1 MTSVLADL
9 LPSLCAHWA
18 LPFTSRGLPAPI
30 AAELV
35 AQGDGTIPAV
45 PTAPGQ
51 HRQLALDAAG
61 GCSYVRRTGDAV
73 LARPDGTT
81 CDRRRLR
88 VTVPVRV
95 VVVAD
100 LEEFDCRSQEVP
112 LALADRLL
120 GALETGGLPVSALG
134 VAGAKLTPERLLTDA
149 VRIFTDELGY
159 DVPLPAR
166 RGLVAVEG
174 ELEVVLDPACLPTC
188 PPSTERPS

>member
-9 LPSLCAHWA
+9 LPALAAAWA
-18 LPFTSRGLPAPI
+18 SPFTSRGLPAPV

-35 AQGDGTIPAV
+35 AQGDGTVPAV

-51 HRQLALDAAG
+51 HRPLALDAAG
-61 GCSYVRRTGDAV
+61 GCAYVRRSGEIT
-73 LARPDGTT
+73 LARPDSST

-100 LEEFDCRSQEVP
+100 LEGWNCRTQEVA
-112 LALADRLL
+112 LALADHLL
-120 GALETGGLPVSALG
+120 GALETGGLPVTALG
-134 VAGAKLTPERLLTDA
+134 LSGAKLTPERLLTDSVA
-149 VRIFTDELGY
+149 IFTDELGY
-159 DVPLPAR
+159 AVPLPAR
-166 RGLVAVEG
+166 RGLVAVEA

-188 PPSTERPS
+188 PPSDPPR